1 MLRSS
6 PVIQASFKH
15 GSSEQWLQ
23 CSALLVF
30 CCFGGFF
37 FFVEGGFSAKFF
49 PVAVFSILQHQH
61 CYGAVIRNAFKESEI
76 HR

>member
-1 MLRSS
+1 MEVLNS
-6 PVIQASFKH
+6 
-15 GSSEQWLQ
+15 G
-23 CSALLVF
+23 CNALLYW
-30 CCFGGFF
+30 CFVVLVGFF